1 MEADVEEL
9 SRHITI
15 NLPPPPAAYNPHRFI
30 QCAMVRQQHDIL
42 LYGIKPKTTIG
53 VSEHGIPFIGM
64 KDLQYN
70 WNKAIDRIN
79 QLDSNAVIMQIEGL
93 HMLDNETAR
102 QLPTNKKYVFLSN
115 MWWDRQ
121 QYTFPFEYYVV
132 QASAHWWFNFY
143 RMFLCNDVYFH
154 HPSTEYT
161 YTFED
166 QKPFMF
172 SCLAGA
178 ERPARTVLVDLIKQ
192 RLNYK
197 NYIGTYEGIDFG
209 SSDYVKP
216 QWERLFVDPDIGKF
230 QQYGMPN
237 TDVHPALKGL
247 SLSELYPISTFNL
260 TRLALVVETSITYN
274 HSRFLTEKTFKPLVS
289 GQPFVIYG
297 AHNHLKNLRDHY
309 GFRTYHELWDE
320 GYDELWDHTAR
331 ANAIIDLLNSLE
343 HFDWKAAEPKLKEIA
358 NHNFRNILHL
368 RDIYSNESI
377 NELDNIYNFV
387 YNTV

>member
-1 MEADVEEL
+1 MTKEEKIVKEWEAFRL
-9 SRHITI
+9 R
-15 NLPPPPAAYNPHRFI
+15 LY
-30 QCAMVRQQHDIL
+30 L
-42 LYGIKPKTTIG
+42 LGYAKFTRALK
-53 VSEHGIPFIGM
+53 
-64 KDLQYN
+64 K
-70 WNKAIDRIN
+70 
-79 QLDSNAVIMQIEGL
+79 QIEPIIASLEG
-93 HMLDNETAR
+93 T
-102 QLPTNKKYVFLSN
+102 
-115 MWWDRQ
+115 Q
-121 QYTFPFEYYVV
+121 QIVLIN
-132 QASAHWWFNFY
+132 A
-143 RMFLCNDVYFH
+143 M
-154 HPSTEYT
+154 STE
-161 YTFED
+161 
-166 QKPFMF
+166 
-172 SCLAGA
+172 
-178 ERPARTVLVDLIKQ
+178 LITT
-192 RLNYK
+192 L
-197 NYIGTYEGIDFG
+197 
-209 SSDYVKP
+209 
-216 QWERLFVDPDIGKF
+216 
-230 QQYGMPN
+230 
-237 TDVHPALKGL
+237 
-247 SLSELYPISTFNL
+247 PISTFNL